1 MQKIIRKL
9 FYQFLIFTKADYL
22 VGFLGRRAVMLSLI
36 HRLVPPVSYYS
47 KSDNRKIHLY
57 GVLFIVQMN
66 DLMSQP
72 LFFGLHMDEVLCLK
86 SFFPKNAVVID
97 VGANIGRWSLLS
109 AKLFQ
114 TKKIYSF
121 EPFLETYHRL
131 RKNISLNSSLN
142 IETFNLALNNKSEL
156 VTMATAS
163 EKNSGMNFIS
173 NTKSNSINQ
182 VESVTL
188 DFFIQSHDIKKIDL
202 MKIDVEGFEMNVLKG
217 AQQMIQQHH
226 PVIICEINDTL
237 LAKNKTSPKNVFD
250 FLVDH
255 KYQIKKLPN
264 METVSILQP
273 LENIHFDIIAL
284 PDERCFA

>member
-121 EPFLETYHRL
+121 EPFLKTYHRL